1 MQMSSA
7 LVGLCGAIHVP
18 RGVCKLNV
26 SDLSKY
32 RASDGDGCESARNGP
47 GCRFRPPAAPAIG
60 GKLTTRGG
68 LHGRQRVRVMSK
80 NPSCA

>member
-18 RGVCKLNV
+18 RDVCKLNV
-26 SDLSKY
+26 SDLGKY
-32 RASDGDGCESARNGP
+32 RASDGDGCESPRSGP

-60 GKLTTRGG
+60 GNPTACGG
-68 LHGRQRVRVMSK
+68 LHGRQRVKVMSRRLT
-80 NPSCA
+80 CA